1 MGSHLNIWYSGFRL
15 EVWFFEVRP
24 YLPTEIQNLIPAEI
38 DLNKAESTELL
49 KFWRSFPVTLKGPA
63 IYPHRL

>member
-38 DLNKAESTELL
+38 DLNKAEPTELL
-49 KFWRSFPVTLKGPA
+49 KFWRSVPVTLKGPA
-63 IYPHRL
+63 IYPRRL